1 MRHIT
6 LKKSTY
12 RDSVSL
18 MRISKLASGLEGVDF
33 VMVAMA
39 TDTNLDL
46 LKDAGFDAAKLKGA
60 EPNDLLIALEL
71 ETDSVRDD
79 VIDRIEKEIQGGT
92 ASAGS
97 EAGQINPGFDAA
109 LKSHP
114 DINLVLIS
122 VPGRFAAFEARKALE
137 AGKHVMIFSDNV
149 TVEDEKALKVF
160 AEERGL
166 LVMGPDCGTAVINGI
181 GLGFANQVPRGEI
194 GMVAASG
201 TGAQEVS
208 SILARSYGVGMSQ
221 MIGTGGRDVSREVGG
236 VMLKMGLKA
245 LIDDAATRAI
255 VIVSKHPD
263 KEIAGEV
270 IKAARD
276 GGKPCIIHF
285 TGQKISGTDESG
297 TDESGTDTD
306 LTFTRT
312 LAETAEEAARA
323 SGAKIEAA
331 PGYREDVKAALLAA
345 AGKLPPGRKFL
356 RGLFSG
362 GTLAQEA
369 VFLLSEMI
377 REIHTNLHIEGFP
390 RLEDPG
396 ESREHTI
403 VDLGDDTF
411 TRGRAHPMIDQAY
424 RLVRLGNELED
435 PQSAI
440 ILLDF
445 VLGYGCHEAPG
456 AEIADAL
463 VRLRS
468 GGSAKAKARPGKAKA
483 GSGETEAAGPGG
495 GPLIIA
501 SICGTHGDPQNYAKE
516 REALESAGVFVAE
529 HNQGLCDLA
538 MAALGAMRDR

>member
-6 LKKSTY
+6 LRKSTY

-18 MRISKLASGLEGVDF
+18 MRISKLANGLDGVNF

-46 LKDAGFDAAKLKGA
+46 LKDAGFEAAELRGA

-71 ETDSVRDD
+71 ETDSILDD
-79 VIDRIEKEIQGGT
+79 VIGRIDEEIHGGT
-92 ASAGS
+92 ATAGEES
-97 EAGQINPGFDAA
+97 GEATVSFDAS
-109 LKSHP
+109 LKTYP

-149 TVEDEKALKVF
+149 TAEDEKRLKDY
-160 AEERGL
+160 AGERGL
-166 LVMGPDCGTAVINGI
+166 LVMGPDCGTAVINGV

-208 SILARSYGVGMSQ
+208 SILARSYQVGISQ
-221 MIGTGGRDVSREVGG
+221 MIGTGGRDVSRQIGG
-236 VMLKMGLKA
+236 VMLKMGLRA

-263 KEIAGEV
+263 REIAEEV
-270 IKAARD
+270 IGAARE

-285 TGQKISGTDESG
+285 TGQKTSGGDKAG
-297 TDESGTDTD
+297 HDRSGTDTS
-306 LTFTRT
+306 LMFTRT
-312 LAETAEEAARA
+312 LAETAAEAARA
-323 SGAKIEAA
+323 AGVKPEAA
-331 PGYREDVKAALLAA
+331 TGYRQDVKAALLEAA
-345 AGKLPPGRKFL
+345 AKLPPGRKYI

-369 VFLLSEMI
+369 VFLLSDKVGD
-377 REIHTNLHIEGFP
+377 IHTNLKIEGFP
-390 RLEDPG
+390 RLKDPG
-396 ESREHTI
+396 ESEGHTI

-424 RLVRLGNELED
+424 RLIRLENEMKD
-435 PQSAI
+435 PEAAI
-440 ILLDF
+440 ILLDV

-456 AEIADAL
+456 AEIATAL
-463 VRLRS
+463 ARIR
-468 GGSAKAKARPGKAKA
+468 GGADD
-483 GSGETEAAGPGG
+483 
-495 GPLIIA
+495 GPLVIA
-501 SICGTHGDPQNYAKE
+501 SICGTYGDPQNYAGE
-516 REALESAGVFVAE
+516 RKALESAGVFVAE

-538 MAALGAMRDR
+538 LAALKAGQDAKRVG

>member
-18 MRISKLASGLEGVDF
+18 MRISKIASGLEGVGF

-46 LKDAGFDAAKLKGA
+46 LKDAGFDAADFAGA

-71 ETDSVRDD
+71 ETDAIRDD
-79 VIDRIEKEIQGGT
+79 VVDRIEKEIQGGT
-92 ASAGS
+92 AAAARGTAASAESG
-97 EAGQINPGFDAA
+97 ETAPGFDEAV
-109 LKSHP
+109 KTHP
-114 DINLVLIS
+114 EINLVLIS

-137 AGKHVMIFSDNV
+137 AGRHVMIFSDNV
-149 TVEDEKALKVF
+149 TVRDEKALKLF
-160 AEERGL
+160 ARERGL

-181 GLGFANQVPRGEI
+181 GLGFANKVPRGEI
-194 GMVAASG
+194 GMAAASG

-208 SILARSYGVGMSQ
+208 SILARSYGVGISQ
-221 MIGTGGRDVSREVGG
+221 MIGTGGRDVSAEVGG

-245 LIDDAATRAI
+245 LIDDAPTRAI

-263 KEIAGEV
+263 REIAEEV
-270 IKAARD
+270 IKAARE

-285 TGQKISGTDESG
+285 TGQKKPGKSGTESVTG
-297 TDESGTDTD
+297 TN

-312 LAETAEEAARA
+312 LAETAAEAARA
-323 SGAKIEAA
+323 LGEKTTVA
-331 PGYREDVKAALLAA
+331 PGYVEDVKTALTAA
-345 AGKLPPGRKFL
+345 ARRLPPGRKYL

-369 VFLLSEMI
+369 VFLLSEKI
-377 REIHTNLHIEGFP
+377 KNINTNLKIEGFP

-396 ESREHTI
+396 ESKGHTI

-424 RLVRLGNELED
+424 RLVRLENEIND
-435 PQSAI
+435 PETGI
-440 ILLDF
+440 VMLDV

-463 VRLRS
+463 VKIR
-468 GGSAKAKARPGKAKA
+468 GGASGKAESVPRK
-483 GSGETEAAGPGG
+483 PGG
-495 GPLIIA
+495 DATGDGPLIIA
-501 SICGTHGDPQNYAKE
+501 GICGTDGDPQGYASE
-516 REALESAGVFVAE
+516 RKALESAGVFVAE
-529 HNQGLCDLA
+529 HNQGLCELA
-538 MAALGAMRDR
+538 LAALAALGAGPDT